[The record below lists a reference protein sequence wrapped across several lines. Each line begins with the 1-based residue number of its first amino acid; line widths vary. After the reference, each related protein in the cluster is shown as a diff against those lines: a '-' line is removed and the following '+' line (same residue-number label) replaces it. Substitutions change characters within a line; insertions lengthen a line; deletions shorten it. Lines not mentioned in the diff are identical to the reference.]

1 MGLYIFQHPKT
12 GKIKE
17 VFQNMNDEHVY
28 EENGVQWERVWTV
41 PQAAVDANIDPFNQ
55 NQFVDKLGN
64 TKGTLGDTWSRS
76 AELSEKRA
84 AKRDGVD
91 PVKKKYYDDYAT
103 KRGGKRNPNE
113 IKEKINKISVTI

>member
-28 EENGVQWERVWTV
+28 EENGVKWERVWTV

-55 NQFVDKLGN
+55 NAFVDKLGN
-64 TKGTLGDTWSRS
+64 TKGDMGSAWDRSR
-76 AELSEKRA
+76 EMSEKRA

-91 PVKKKYYDDYAT
+91 PVREKYFEDYKT
-103 KRGGKRNPNE
+103 KRKGTEHPTQ
-113 IKEKINKISVTI
+113 IKERISKLKVEI